1 MLQWKA
7 ENAVTDKGFKKLL
20 KILKKKLPKD
30 NKLPDSTYATKK
42 VVCPLGL
49 EV

>member
-1 MLQWKA
+1 MWKA
-7 ENAVTDKGFKKLL
+7 VNDVPHKGFEKLL
-20 KILKKKLPKD
+20 KILKKKFPKD
-30 NKLPDSTYATKK
+30 NELPDSTYTTKK